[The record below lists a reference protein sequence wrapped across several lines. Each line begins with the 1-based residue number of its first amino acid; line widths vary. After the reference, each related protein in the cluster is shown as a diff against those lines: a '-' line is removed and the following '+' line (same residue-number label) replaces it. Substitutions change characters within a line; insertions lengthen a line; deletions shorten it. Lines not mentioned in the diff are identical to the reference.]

1 MNDAMINA
9 MSAANA
15 AGIDIDV
22 VLQQV
27 RLTGQQLKQQ
37 FQSLTPV
44 TETGPLFA
52 TFKRIDGAA
61 ADDLRQR
68 LAQLYP
74 AISWF
79 DGEPG
84 GELDESITMPSGDCW
99 LCDVIDGAVQY
110 LRAIPQWCTTLTL
123 LRDGQPQ
130 LVVVYDAMHE
140 ELFHAVAAKQDAMST
155 AAAVAK
161 VAKVAKVASPGG
173 AFRNGLPITVNARS
187 SFHESI
193 LASSQPPF
201 AFRYPQ
207 ALRQAGQSL
216 GAMLEHAIAVRNL
229 GPTALQMAYV
239 ACGRLDGFWVYGPD
253 GYNCTGPAL
262 LVREAGGLVTTA
274 EGAPYGLRSHSL
286 LAAPAGVHATMLA
299 TLQQSADLA

>member
-123 LRDGQPQ
+123 LRDGQPL
-130 LVVVYDAMHE
+130 LVVVYDAMHA
-140 ELFHAVAAKQDAMST
+140 ELFHALAAKECTVAAPAT
-155 AAAVAK
+155 
-161 VAKVAKVASPGG
+161 PGG
-173 AFRNGLPITVNARS
+173 AFLNGLPITVNARS
-187 SFHESI
+187 SFHEGI

-201 AFRYPQ
+201 AFRYPH

-216 GAMLEHAIAVRNL
+216 SAILEHAIAVRNL

>member
-1 MNDAMINA
+1 MMSNAMI
-9 MSAANA
+9 AANTA
-15 AGIDIDV
+15 WIDIDVDIEV

-27 RLTGQQLKQQ
+27 RLTGQQLRAQ

-52 TFKRIDGAA
+52 AFKRIDGTA

-74 AISWF
+74 AIAWF

-84 GELDESITMPSGDCW
+84 GELDDSVTLPAGNCW

-110 LRAIPQWCTTLTL
+110 LRAIPQWCTALTL
-123 LRDGQPQ
+123 LRDGVPQ

-140 ELFHAVAAKQDAMST
+140 ELFHAVAAGMAGM
-155 AAAVAK
+155 
-161 VAKVAKVASPGG
+161 ASATGG
-173 AFRNGLPITVNARS
+173 AFLNGAPITVNARS
-187 SFHESI
+187 SFHEGI

-201 AFRYPQ
+201 AFRYRQ

-216 GAMLEHAIAVRNL
+216 STMLEHAIAVRNL

-262 LVREAGGLVTTA
+262 LVSEAGGLVTTA
-274 EGAPYGLRSHSL
+274 EGTPYGLTSHSL
-286 LAAPAGVHATMLA
+286 LAAPAGVHASMLA
-299 TLQQSADLA
+299 QLQQSPGSA

>member
-1 MNDAMINA
+1 MMSNVMI
-9 MSAANA
+9 
-15 AGIDIDV
+15 AGNIAWIDIDVDIEV

-37 FQSLTPV
+37 FQSLAPV

-52 TFKRIDGAA
+52 AFKRIDGAA

-74 AISWF
+74 AIAWF

-84 GELDESITMPSGDCW
+84 GELDDSIPLPAGDCW

-110 LRAIPQWCTTLTL
+110 LRAIPQWCTALTL
-123 LRDGQPQ
+123 LRDGEPQ
-130 LVVVYDAMHE
+130 LVVIYDAMHE
-140 ELFHAVAAKQDAMST
+140 ELFHAVAAT
-155 AAAVAK
+155 AGMANMANV
-161 VAKVAKVASPGG
+161 SGG

-187 SFHESI
+187 SFHEGI

-207 ALRQAGQSL
+207 ALQQAGQSL
-216 GAMLEHAIAVRNL
+216 SAVLEHAIAVRNL

-262 LVREAGGLVTTA
+262 LVREAGGTVSTA
-274 EGAPYGLRSHSL
+274 EGSPYGLRSLSL
-286 LAAPAGVHATMLA
+286 LAAPAGVHASMLA
-299 TLQQSADLA
+299 ALQPVADTA

>member
-15 AGIDIDV
+15 AGIDIDVDIDV

-61 ADDLRQR
+61 ADELRQR

-123 LRDGQPQ
+123 LRDGQPL
-130 LVVVYDAMHE
+130 LVVVYDAMHA
-140 ELFHAVAAKQDAMST
+140 ELFHALAAKECTVAAPAT
-155 AAAVAK
+155 
-161 VAKVAKVASPGG
+161 PGS
-173 AFRNGLPITVNARS
+173 AFLNGLPIMVNARS
-187 SFHESI
+187 SFHEGI

-201 AFRYPQ
+201 AFRYPH

-216 GAMLEHAIAVRNL
+216 SAILEHAIAVRNL

-299 TLQQSADLA
+299 TLQQSANLA

>member
-1 MNDAMINA
+1 MSNA
-9 MSAANA
+9 VSKPTSKPTSKLMSAANTA
-15 AGIDIDV
+15 EIDIEM

-27 RLTGQQLKQQ
+27 RLTGQQLREQ
-37 FQSLTPV
+37 FQSLSPV
-44 TETGPLFA
+44 TETGALFA

-74 AISWF
+74 AIAWL

-84 GELDESITMPSGDCW
+84 GEPGGESDDNVALPAGDCW

-123 LRDGQPQ
+123 LRDGQPL
-130 LVVVYDAMHE
+130 LVVIYDAMHE
-140 ELFHAVAAKQDAMST
+140 ELFHAVAAT
-155 AAAVAK
+155 AFIAGTA
-161 VAKVAKVASPGG
+161 GG
-173 AFRNGLPITVNARS
+173 AFRNGVPITVNTRS
-187 SFHESI
+187 SFHEGI

-201 AFRYPQ
+201 AYRYPQ

-216 GAMLEHAIAVRNL
+216 SAMLEHAIAVRNL
-229 GPTALQMAYV
+229 GPTALQLAYV

-253 GYNCTGPAL
+253 SYNCTGPAL
-262 LVREAGGLVTTA
+262 LVREAGGLVTTV
-274 EGAPYGLRSHSL
+274 EGAPYKLTSHSL
-286 LAAPAGVHATMLA
+286 LAAPAGVHASMLA
-299 TLQQSADLA
+299 TLQRCPGQV

>member
-1 MNDAMINA
+1 MSNAVSNATSKLMI
-9 MSAANA
+9 AANTA
-15 AGIDIDV
+15 EIDIEM

-27 RLTGQQLKQQ
+27 RLTGQQLREQ
-37 FQSLTPV
+37 FQSLSPV
-44 TETGPLFA
+44 TETGALFA

-61 ADDLRQR
+61 AEDLRQR
-68 LAQLYP
+68 LVQLYP
-74 AISWF
+74 GIGWL

-84 GELDESITMPSGDCW
+84 GELDDSVALPAGDCW

-140 ELFHAVAAKQDAMST
+140 ELFHAVAAT
-155 AAAVAK
+155 AFIAGPA
-161 VAKVAKVASPGG
+161 GG
-173 AFRNGLPITVNARS
+173 AFRNGMPITVNTRS
-187 SFHESI
+187 SFHEGI

-216 GAMLEHAIAVRNL
+216 SAMLEHAIAVRNL
-229 GPTALQMAYV
+229 GPTALQLAYV

-262 LVREAGGLVTTA
+262 LVSEAGGVVTTV
-274 EGAPYGLRSHSL
+274 EGKPYGLTSHSL
-286 LAAPAGVHATMLA
+286 VAAPAGVHGTMLA
-299 TLQQSADLA
+299 QLQQSTGSA

>member
-1 MNDAMINA
+1 MSNA
-9 MSAANA
+9 VSKSTSKPMSNATSAANA
-15 AGIDIDV
+15 AQIDIEM

-27 RLTGQQLKQQ
+27 RLTGQQLREQ
-37 FQSLTPV
+37 FQSLSPV

-74 AISWF
+74 AIAWF

-84 GELDESITMPSGDCW
+84 GELDDSLPLPAGDCW

-140 ELFHAVAAKQDAMST
+140 ELFHAVAATAFTAST
-155 AAAVAK
+155 A
-161 VAKVAKVASPGG
+161 GG
-173 AFRNGLPITVNARS
+173 AFRNGLPISVNTRS
-187 SFHESI
+187 SFHEGI

-201 AFRYPQ
+201 AYRYPQ

-216 GAMLEHAIAVRNL
+216 SAMLEHAIAVRNL
-229 GPTALQMAYV
+229 GPTALQLAYV

-262 LVREAGGLVTTA
+262 LVSEAGGLVTTV
-274 EGAPYGLRSHSL
+274 EGKPYGLTSHSL
-286 LAAPAGVHATMLA
+286 VAAPAGVHASMLA
-299 TLQQSADLA
+299 TLQQCPGQV

>member
-1 MNDAMINA
+1 MSNAVSNTVSNA
-9 MSAANA
+9 MSTANTA
-15 AGIDIDV
+15 EIDIEM

-44 TETGPLFA
+44 TETGALFA

-61 ADDLRQR
+61 AEDLRQR

-74 AISWF
+74 AIAWF

-84 GELDESITMPSGDCW
+84 GELDDSAALPVGDCW

-123 LRDGQPQ
+123 LRDGQPL

-140 ELFHAVAAKQDAMST
+140 ELFHAVAAT
-155 AAAVAK
+155 AFMAGTA
-161 VAKVAKVASPGG
+161 GG
-173 AFRNGLPITVNARS
+173 AFRNGVPVTVNTRS
-187 SFHESI
+187 SFHEGI

-201 AFRYPQ
+201 AYRYPQ
-207 ALRQAGQSL
+207 ALDQAGQSL
-216 GAMLEHAIAVRNL
+216 SAMLEHAIAVRNL

-274 EGAPYGLRSHSL
+274 EGAPYELTSHSL

-299 TLQQSADLA
+299 TLQQGPGQA